1 PDKCRERT
9 PFLVLL
15 VVSSPADLAARD
27 AVRRT
32 WGDESAVPGLSV
44 LRLFLLGLHP
54 VFGAELRSVLREE
67 DELYGDLI

>member
-1 PDKCRERT
+1 PDKCRGRA

-15 VVSSPADLAARD
+15 VVTAPADLAARE

-32 WGDESAVPGLSV
+32 WGNESAVPGLSV

-54 VFGAELRSVLREE
+54 QFGAELRPVLQEE
-67 DELYGDLI
+67 DELHQDLI

>member
-1 PDKCRERT
+1 PEKCRARA

-15 VVSSPADLAARD
+15 VVSRPEDLAARE

-32 WGDESAVPGLSV
+32 WGNESAVAGLSV

-54 VFGAELRSVLREE
+54 AFEAELRPVLREE
-67 DELYGDLI
+67 DELHGDLL

>member
-1 PDKCRERT
+1 PDKCRGRT

-15 VVSSPADLAARD
+15 VVSSPEDLEARQ

-54 VFGAELRSVLREE
+54 TFHAELGPVLREE
-67 DELYGDLI
+67 DELHGDLL

>member
-15 VVSSPADLAARD
+15 VVTAPGDLAERE

-32 WGDESAVPGLSV
+32 WGNESAVPGLDV
-44 LRLFLLGLHP
+44 LRLFLLGVHP
-54 VFGAELRSVLREE
+54 VFGNELRPVLEEE
-67 DELYGDLI
+67 DELHGDLV

>member
-1 PDKCRERT
+1 PDKCRGRA

-15 VVSSPADLAARD
+15 VVSAPADLAVRD

-32 WGDESAVPGLSV
+32 WGNESAVPGLSV

-54 VFGAELRSVLREE
+54 VFHAELGPVLREE
-67 DELYGDLI
+67 DELHGDLL

>member
-1 PDKCRERT
+1 PDKCRHRA

-15 VVSSPADLAARD
+15 VVTAPADLAARD

-32 WGDESAVPGLSV
+32 WGNESAVGGLSV

-54 VFGAELRSVLREE
+54 VFSAELRAVLREE
-67 DELYGDLI
+67 DELHGDLI

>member
-1 PDKCRERT
+1 PDKCRRRA

-15 VVSSPADLAARD
+15 VVTAPADLAARD

-44 LRLFLLGLHP
+44 LRLFLLGVHP
-54 VFGAELRSVLREE
+54 VFEAELRPVLLEE
-67 DELYGDLI
+67 DALHGDLL

>member
-1 PDKCRERT
+1 PDKCRRRA

-15 VVSSPADLAARD
+15 VVTSPADLAARQ

-54 VFGAELRSVLREE
+54 RFGAELRPVLQEE
-67 DELYGDLI
+67 DELHRDLI